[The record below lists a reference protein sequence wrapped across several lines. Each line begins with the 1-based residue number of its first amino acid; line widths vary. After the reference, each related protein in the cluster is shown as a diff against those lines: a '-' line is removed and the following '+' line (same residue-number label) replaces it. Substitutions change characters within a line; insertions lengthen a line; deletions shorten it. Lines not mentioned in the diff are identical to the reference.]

1 LLQTD
6 NWNSTALSLMGM
18 YGAAAIVSTIG
29 VLHYPAAAS
38 RTVTGI
44 VINLGGVAAQI
55 YNYFKNYSAGLIGM
69 ISSS

>member
-1 LLQTD
+1 
-6 NWNSTALSLMGM
+6 M